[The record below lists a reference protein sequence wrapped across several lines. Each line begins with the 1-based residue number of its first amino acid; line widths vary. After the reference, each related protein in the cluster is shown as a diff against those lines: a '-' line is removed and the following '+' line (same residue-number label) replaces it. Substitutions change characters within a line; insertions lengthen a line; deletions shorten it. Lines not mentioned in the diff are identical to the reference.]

1 MIKVEVNS
9 GDRLAVDLLLGE
21 LGKAAPRVLMRATNK
36 TITGVKTEIK
46 TIIREDT
53 NFKARDIAKR
63 LRDKKSSIVG
73 QGISPG
79 KVEVGGQS
87 AYGRGKGF
95 PLAAVEGLRVTTK
108 GVTAEII
115 KGRGRQLIPGAFK
128 AKMKSGHTGIFLRA
142 GYTNLAVNGAYG
154 SSRYSRSQ
162 KKMVAVSTMV
172 KKDPKTRK
180 EAIKELFTSS
190 VADRISS
197 PREYEVLRFKAQK
210 RMDRAIIDELN
221 YMLSTVR

>member
-9 GDRLAVDLLLGE
+9 GDRLAVELLLGE

-53 NFKARDIAKR
+53 NFKATEIGKR

-95 PLAAVEGLRVTTK
+95 PLAAVSGLRVSKATK
-108 GVTAEII
+108 KVTVEIV
-115 KGRGRQLIPGAFK
+115 KGRGRQLIPGAFQ
-128 AKMKSGHTGIFLRA
+128 ATMGSNHTGIFRRT
-142 GYTNLAVNGAYG
+142 GYTKLDYRGVRK
-154 SSRYSRSQ
+154 S
-162 KKMVAVSTMV
+162 VSA
-172 KKDPKTRK
+172 RK
-180 EAIKELFTSS
+180 ETIKELFTSS

-197 PREYEVLRFKAQK
+197 PKEYATLHYKAQK
-210 RMDRAIIDELN
+210 RMDKAIIDELN
-221 YMLSTVR
+221 YMLSTLR